1 MANVNIEKIVVGGR
15 DKTKIYHKVVTGD
28 TYQNTAFTTDD
39 LVAYLSDLGEMGSS
53 KDTKE
58 IKLYHLEKTAK
69 MNTSETCK
77 DISFTEQLT
86 TDALEKMRDIYDK
99 NSFMVTGI
107 FDSAGKLIY
116 GAYGQIS
123 DWGLTVPN
131 QDVATLTYTMT
142 VSDDKVKCTAPAES
156 V

>member
-53 KDTKE
+53 KDTTE

-142 VSDDKVKCTAPAES
+142 VSDDRVKCTAPAES

>member
-15 DKTKIYHKVVTGD
+15 NKTKIYHKVVTGD
-28 TYQNTAFTTDD
+28 TYQNTAFTTED
-39 LVAYLSDLGEMGSS
+39 LVAYLSDLGEMGFS
-53 KDTKE
+53 KDTTE

-69 MNTSETCK
+69 MNAGETCK

-131 QDVATLTYTMT
+131 QDVATLTYTMA

>member
-15 DKTKIYHKVVTGD
+15 NKTKIYHKVVTGD

-53 KDTKE
+53 KDTTE

>member
-15 DKTKIYHKVVTGD
+15 NKTKIYHKVVTGD

-39 LVAYLSDLGEMGSS
+39 MVAYLSDLGEMGSS
-53 KDTKE
+53 KDTTE

-69 MNTSETCK
+69 MTAGETCK

-131 QDVATLTYTMT
+131 QDVATLTYTMA

>member
-28 TYQNTAFTTDD
+28 TYQNTAFTTED

-53 KDTKE
+53 KDTTE

>member
-53 KDTKE
+53 KDTTE

-107 FDSAGKLIY
+107 FDSTGKLIY

-142 VSDDKVKCTAPAES
+142 VSDDRVKCTAPAET

>member
-53 KDTKE
+53 KDTTE

-69 MNTSETCK
+69 LNTSETCK

-86 TDALEKMRDIYDK
+86 TDALEAMRDIYDK
-99 NSFMVTGI
+99 NSFLVTGI
-107 FDSAGKLIY
+107 FDSTGKLIY

>member
-15 DKTKIYHKVVTGD
+15 NKTKIYHKVVTGD
-28 TYQNTAFTTDD
+28 TYQNTAFTTED

-53 KDTKE
+53 KDTTE

>member
-28 TYQNTAFTTDD
+28 TYQNTAFTADD

-53 KDTKE
+53 KDTTE

-142 VSDDKVKCTAPAES
+142 VSNDKVKCTAPAES

>member
-53 KDTKE
+53 KDTTE

-69 MNTSETCK
+69 MNTGETCK

-131 QDVATLTYTMT
+131 QDVATLTYTMA
-142 VSDDKVKCTAPAES
+142 VSNDKVKCTAPAES

>member
-53 KDTKE
+53 KDTTE

-142 VSDDKVKCTAPAES
+142 VSDDKVKCTAPEGS

>member
-1 MANVNIEKIVVGGR
+1 MANVDLEKIVIGGR
-15 DKTKIYHKVVTGD
+15 NKTKIYHKVVTGGD
-28 TYQNTAFTTDD
+28 FKNTQFTDDD

-53 KDTKE
+53 KDTME

-69 MNTSETCK
+69 MTTGETCK

-86 TDALEKMRDIYDK
+86 TDALEKMRAIYK
-99 NSFMVTGI
+99 NGSFIVTGI
-107 FDSAGKLIY
+107 FDSKGTLIY

-131 QDVATLTYTMT
+131 QDVSTLTYTMT
-142 VSDDKVKCTAPAES
+142 VSNDEVECKAPTEA

>member
-1 MANVNIEKIVVGGR
+1 MANINIEKVVIGGKN
-15 DKTKIYHKVVTGD
+15 KTKIYHKVVTGD
-28 TYQNTAFTTDD
+28 TYKNTQFTADD

-53 KDTKE
+53 KDTTE

-69 MNTSETCK
+69 LNTGETCK

-99 NSFMVTGI
+99 NSFIVTGI
-107 FDSAGKLIY
+107 FDPAGALIY

-142 VSDDKVKCTAPAES
+142 VSDDKVECKAPTEA

>member
-1 MANVNIEKIVVGGR
+1 MANVNIEKIVIGGR

-53 KDTKE
+53 KDTTE

-69 MNTSETCK
+69 LNTSETCK

-86 TDALEKMRDIYDK
+86 TDALEAMRDIYDK
-99 NSFMVTGI
+99 NSFLVTGI
-107 FDSAGKLIY
+107 FDSTGKLIY

-142 VSDDKVKCTAPAES
+142 VSDDKVKCTAPAGS

>member
-53 KDTKE
+53 KDTTE

-69 MNTSETCK
+69 LNTSETCK

-86 TDALEKMRDIYDK
+86 TDALEAMRDIYDK

>member
-15 DKTKIYHKVVTGD
+15 NKTKIYHKVVTGD

-53 KDTKE
+53 KDTTE

-69 MNTSETCK
+69 MNTGETCK
-77 DISFTEQLT
+77 DISFTEELT

-107 FDSAGKLIY
+107 FDSAGTLIY

-131 QDVATLTYTMT
+131 QDVSTLTYTMT
-142 VSDDKVKCTAPAES
+142 VSDDRVKCTAPTES

>member
-28 TYQNTAFTTDD
+28 SYKNTQFTADD

-53 KDTKE
+53 KDTTE

-69 MNTSETCK
+69 LNTSETCK

-86 TDALEKMRDIYDK
+86 TDALEAMRDIYDK
-99 NSFMVTGI
+99 NSFLVTGI
-107 FDSAGKLIY
+107 FDSTGKLIY

-131 QDVATLTYTMT
+131 QDVSTLTYTMT

>member
-53 KDTKE
+53 KDTTE

-142 VSDDKVKCTAPAES
+142 VSDDKVKCTAPAET

>member
-1 MANVNIEKIVVGGR
+1 MEKIVVGGR

-28 TYQNTAFTTDD
+28 SYKNTQFTADD

-53 KDTKE
+53 KDTTE

-69 MNTSETCK
+69 LNTSETCK

-86 TDALEKMRDIYDK
+86 TDALEAMRDIYDK
-99 NSFMVTGI
+99 NSFLVTGI
-107 FDSAGKLIY
+107 FDSTGKLIY

>member
-28 TYQNTAFTTDD
+28 TYQNTAFTTED

-69 MNTSETCK
+69 MNTGETCK

-86 TDALEKMRDIYDK
+86 TDALEKMRDIYEK

>member
-15 DKTKIYHKVVTGD
+15 NKTKIYHKVVTGD
-28 TYQNTAFTTDD
+28 TYQNTAFTTED

-53 KDTKE
+53 KDTTE

-69 MNTSETCK
+69 MNTAETCK

-142 VSDDKVKCTAPAES
+142 VSNDKVKCTAPAES

>member
-53 KDTKE
+53 KDTTE
-58 IKLYHLEKTAK
+58 IKLNHLEKTAK
-69 MNTSETCK
+69 LNTTETWK

-86 TDALEKMRDIYDK
+86 TDALEAMRDIYDK
-99 NSFMVTGI
+99 NSFLVTGI
-107 FDSAGKLIY
+107 FDSTGKLIY

>member
-1 MANVNIEKIVVGGR
+1 MANVNIEKIVIGGR
-15 DKTKIYHKVVTGD
+15 NKTKIYHKVVTGD
-28 TYQNTAFTTDD
+28 SYKNTQFTADD

-53 KDTKE
+53 KDTTE

-69 MNTSETCK
+69 LNTSETCK
-77 DISFTEQLT
+77 DISFTEELT

-99 NSFMVTGI
+99 NSFLVTGI
-107 FDSAGKLIY
+107 FDSTGTLIY

-131 QDVATLTYTMT
+131 QDVSTLTYTMT
-142 VSDDKVKCTAPAES
+142 VSDDKVECKAPTET